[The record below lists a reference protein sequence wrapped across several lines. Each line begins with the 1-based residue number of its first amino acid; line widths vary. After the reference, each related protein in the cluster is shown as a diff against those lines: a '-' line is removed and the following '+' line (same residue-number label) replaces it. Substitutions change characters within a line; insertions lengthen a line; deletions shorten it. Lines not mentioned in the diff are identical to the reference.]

1 MCGSKENLDPQLI
14 LLDCINKLPCLETL
28 YLSAKCGTLTQ
39 ILPCIIK
46 KLSKTLI
53 RFRCLFRRTY
63 NRSSTSV
70 SLQSMR
76 CLSYTNLQIIQ
87 INCPD
92 QFASVEPIVLNL
104 PASLKLFI
112 VDNIIPEV
120 DEIENIFNTLMPV
133 VDKSYAIEILDHD
146 VIDSSSFDKIAVPEQ
161 LTVHFS
167 IWELLNHPTILEAFL
182 HIFTRHPL
190 NNVRSLNFDE
200 NRTVEHYGEDNLL
213 PLHHCVPSLECLIHC
228 GPNVDNHSS
237 LINLKELTINAAYAH
252 RLEGVFSV
260 RKLTLSDGPISTN
273 RLDRLL
279 QEYCQWPNLTDIS
292 FELDNLDLQ
301 ALNDLSEVIDKN
313 LNLKNVEIRNLNE
326 LFSSMMKM
334 SDRSA
339 SILGAAGLS
348 RGVYMLKSKLAA
360 IK

>member
-14 LLDCINKLPCLETL
+14 LDCINKLPCLETL

-133 VDKSYAIEILDHD
+133 VDKSYAIEILDQD
-146 VIDSSSFDKIAVPEQ
+146 VINSSSFDKIAVPEQ

-237 LINLKELTINAAYAH
+237 LINLKELTIHAAYAH
-252 RLEGVFSV
+252 RLAGEFSV
-260 RKLTLSDGPISTN
+260 RKLTLSNEQISDRRVSTTT
-273 RLDRLL
+273 LDSLL
-279 QEYCQWPNLTDIS
+279 QNCQWPNLTDIS
-292 FELDNLDLQ
+292 FEIDNAKDSRTLK
-301 ALNDLSEVIDKN
+301 ALAKVIGKHP
-313 LNLKNVEIRNLNE
+313 NLKNVEIRNLNRP
-326 LFSSMMKM
+326 FSSIMSM
-334 SDRSA
+334 SD
-339 SILGAAGLS
+339 
-348 RGVYMLKSKLAA
+348 
-360 IK
+360 